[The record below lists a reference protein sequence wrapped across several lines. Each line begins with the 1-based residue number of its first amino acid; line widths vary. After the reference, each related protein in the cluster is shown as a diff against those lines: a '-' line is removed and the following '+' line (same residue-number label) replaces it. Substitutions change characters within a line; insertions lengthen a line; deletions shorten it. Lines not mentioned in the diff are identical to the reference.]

1 MNQICFD
8 CRVFE
13 SSELFSR
20 SCRLTMSQFSNFLS
34 KLNIDQGGV
43 DVAMKKKTVHISGK
57 DVSFY
62 NKLFDLVDY
71 DEDDKVGLWICRHG

>member
-1 MNQICFD
+1 
-8 CRVFE
+8 
-13 SSELFSR
+13 
-20 SCRLTMSQFSNFLS
+20 MSQFSNFLS

-43 DVAMKKKTVHISGK
+43 DVAMKKKTVHISGTE
-57 DVSFY
+57 VSFY

>member
-1 MNQICFD
+1 MEDKIIPNFP
-8 CRVFE
+8 
-13 SSELFSR
+13 LFHR
-20 SCRLTMSQFSNFLS
+20 PFSHALRTE
-34 KLNIDQGGV
+34 KENIDQGGV

-57 DVSFY
+57 EVSFY

>member
-1 MNQICFD
+1 M
-8 CRVFE
+8 
-13 SSELFSR
+13 
-20 SCRLTMSQFSNFLS
+20 S

-57 DVSFY
+57 EVSFY

-71 DEDDKVGLWICRHG
+71 DEDDKVGLWICRDG